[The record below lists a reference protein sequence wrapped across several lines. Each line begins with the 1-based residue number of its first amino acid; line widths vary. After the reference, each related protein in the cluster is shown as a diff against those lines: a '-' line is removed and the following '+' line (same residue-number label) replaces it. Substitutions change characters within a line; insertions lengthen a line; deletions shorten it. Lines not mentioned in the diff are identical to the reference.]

1 MPNVLGFSIFS
12 FDLNFFNRS
21 SYLVDSTERIRKF
34 VCYHQGEFIQY
45 AFLAGELHKKMK
57 DSLNSPN
64 PDKKIILRLKT
75 DLVY

>member
-12 FDLNFFNRS
+12 FDLYFFNRS

-45 AFLAGELHKKMK
+45 AFLAGE
-57 DSLNSPN
+57 
-64 PDKKIILRLKT
+64 
-75 DLVY
+75 